1 MFLLKVVEQTEL
13 PFPSVLE
20 SEELAGAAPDIL
32 APYVAVWVY
41 LRDRKKLGLDDIIGV
56 MPKLCVSSLYA
67 PL

>member
-1 MFLLKVVEQTEL
+1 MFLLKVVEQMEL

-20 SEELAGAAPDIL
+20 SEELAGAAPAIL

-41 LRDRKKLGLDDIIGV
+41 LRNRKKLSLDDVVGI